1 MSTLIM
7 YAIAGAA
14 GALGVLIG
22 ELWDRYTI
30 KHDLKGWSLGDYY
43 KSDLGNDD
51 E

>member
-1 MSTLIM
+1 MSLFIM